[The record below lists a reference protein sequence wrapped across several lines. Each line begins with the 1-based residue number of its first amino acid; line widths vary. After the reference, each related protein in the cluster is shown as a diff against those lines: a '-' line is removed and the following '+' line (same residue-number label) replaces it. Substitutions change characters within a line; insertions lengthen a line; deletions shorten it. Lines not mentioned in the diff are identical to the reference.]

1 MSRSDEVVISE
12 DFDSFSSY
20 WVQSPCP
27 SMWNCIFVLPPWLK
41 AWWHEFGSYA
51 DLYLASVLRDGVF
64 VGAAPLL
71 LKDGEASFI
80 GSADVCDYLD
90 FIILPG
96 MEVDFFTVLLDDL
109 RDRGVGRLN
118 LQLLR
123 PDSTVLSCL
132 LPLVQDLKYD
142 CACEMEDVSSEVCL
156 PPTWE
161 EYLGMLT
168 QKQRHEVRRKLKRL
182 REAGDVNYRVIE
194 DWDSISQSMA
204 LFLKLFRES
213 RQDKA
218 TFLTTRME
226 HFLTAL
232 VRGMAQAGL
241 ARLGILELNASPVAA
256 VLCFDYNN
264 TVFLYNNGYD
274 PRYTSL
280 SVGSICKTLC
290 IKDSIDKGR
299 GKFDFLKG
307 AEEYKHHMGG
317 REVNLCVFRTS
328 LGQ

>member
-1 MSRSDEVVISE
+1 MSRSGEVVISE
-12 DFDSFSSY
+12 NFDSFSSY
-20 WVQSPCP
+20 WIQSPCP

-41 AWWHEFGSYA
+41 AWWHEFGSDA
-51 DLYLASVLRDGVF
+51 ELYLAAVLRDDVLIGV
-64 VGAAPLL
+64 APLL

-96 MEVDFFTVLLDDL
+96 KEVDFFTVLLDNL
-109 RDRGVGRLN
+109 KDRGVGRLS
-118 LQLLR
+118 LGPLR
-123 PDSTVLSCL
+123 PGSTVLSSL
-132 LPLVQDLKYD
+132 LPLVRDLKYD
-142 CACEMEDVSSEVCL
+142 FACEMKDVSSEVCL

-168 QKQRHEVRRKLKRL
+168 QKQRHEVRRKLRRL
-182 REAGDVNYRVIE
+182 REAGDINYRVFE
-194 DWDSISQSMA
+194 DWDSISLSMA

-226 HFLTAL
+226 QFLTSL
-232 VRGMAQAGL
+232 VNGMAKAGL

-274 PRYTSL
+274 PHYSSL
-280 SVGSICKTLC
+280 SAGSICKALC
-290 IKDSIDKGR
+290 IKDSIEKGR

-307 AEEYKHHMGG
+307 AEEYKHHLGG
-317 REVNLCVFRTS
+317 REVNLYGFRTS
-328 LGQ
+328 LG